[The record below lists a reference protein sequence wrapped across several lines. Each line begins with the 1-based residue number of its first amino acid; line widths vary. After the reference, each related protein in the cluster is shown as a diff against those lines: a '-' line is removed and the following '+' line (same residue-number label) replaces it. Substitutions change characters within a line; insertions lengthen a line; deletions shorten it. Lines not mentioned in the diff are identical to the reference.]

1 MTFPAHPPTSK
12 EEMLERLQTIEKHRM
27 TLDPA
32 VMKLYDACGFTVF
45 MRSVIPCSGGEIVI
59 RDAMKKCRP
68 RVALVIGTNRGV
80 STAFVAIHCEKVY
93 TIDVI
98 GSDIRPKIWKTLGV
112 EKKIE
117 DFVVPDNKAK
127 YALIKRLSF
136 DFAFAD
142 GDHANDAE
150 SDFEAVKK
158 CGNVL
163 VHEYWDASPVKAHMD
178 SVREGCF
185 VKMGGNFAFW
195 QASMK
200 QEEIEPVLESI
211 EKNAG
216 IVLTDGVDS
225 VKIKD
230 PPMEAHETIPGPAF
244 EPVEPGSAPKKRG
257 RPKKAR
263 E

>member
-1 MTFPAHPPTSK
+1 
-12 EEMLERLQTIEKHRM
+12 M

-59 RDAMKKCRP
+59 RDAMQKCRP

-80 STAFVAIHCEKVY
+80 STAFVALHCEKVY

-178 SVREGCF
+178 SVREGGF

-195 QASMK
+195 QAKGVQTPKTPEPPPEIATTSQTEASSEPSEA
-200 QEEIEPVLESI
+200 QEPTESNPESAMDAI
-211 EKNAG
+211 PPGLAVAPEDQA
-216 IVLTDGVDS
+216 
-225 VKIKD
+225 D
-230 PPMEAHETIPGPAF
+230 PSP
-244 EPVEPGSAPKKRG
+244 APKKRG
-257 RPKKAR
+257 RPKKS
-263 E
+263 